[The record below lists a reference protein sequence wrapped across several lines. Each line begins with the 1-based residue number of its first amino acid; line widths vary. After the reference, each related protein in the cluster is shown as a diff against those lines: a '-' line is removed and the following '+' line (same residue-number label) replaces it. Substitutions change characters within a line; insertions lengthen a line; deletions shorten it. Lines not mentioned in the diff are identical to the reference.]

1 MARILHRRLT
11 ALLLTATLVVSG
23 IAGAQTLYKYRG
35 ENGEWIYSDRPPDD
49 GSEAETRSIRGRAVK
64 GEVVVSHELTENG
77 MTFSAVNSFHA
88 PMEVAIDF
96 DSIVGLE
103 FPHPDRRLNWVLPAR
118 SEQVVLELPVVTSV
132 AAPAVRYRF
141 VYLPGDPAAQPNI
154 DHVYRA
160 PFSAGN
166 SFEIT
171 QTYPE
176 SITHRTRD
184 SMYAVDLAM
193 PVGTDI
199 VAARDGI
206 VFDVASTNYKGG
218 VDRSEYA
225 ELANIVRIL
234 HDDGTFAVY
243 AHLNWNSIRVRP
255 GERVCVGQYIADS
268 GNTGFTSGPHLH
280 FAVQRNVGMRVDS
293 MRVNFRG
300 PNESRIVPASGN
312 ALTAY
317 P

>member
-1 MARILHRRLT
+1 MARNRDRRLT
-11 ALLLTATLVVSG
+11 ALLLIATLVVSG

-35 ENGEWIYSDRPPDD
+35 ENGEWIYSDRPPED
-49 GSEAETRSIRGRAVK
+49 GAESEVRSMRGRPAK
-64 GEVVVSHELTENG
+64 GEVLVSHELAENG
-77 MTFSAVNSFHA
+77 LTFTAANRFHA
-88 PMEVAIDF
+88 PMEVAISF
-96 DSIVGLE
+96 DSIVGVE
-103 FPHPDRRLNWVLPAR
+103 YPHPDLPLRWVVPAR
-118 SEQVVLELPVVTSV
+118 SEQVVLELPVLEEV
-132 AAPAVRYRF
+132 AAPSVRYRF
-141 VYLPGDPAAQPNI
+141 VYLPGDPARQPDI
-154 DHVYRA
+154 DYAYRA
-160 PFSAGN
+160 PFAAGN
-166 SFEIT
+166 SFQVT

-206 VFDVASTNYKGG
+206 VFDVASTNFKGG
-218 VDRSEYA
+218 PDRSEYA

-234 HDDGTFAVY
+234 HDDGSYAVY
-243 AHLNWNSIRVRP
+243 AHLNWNSIRVSP
-255 GERVCVGQYIADS
+255 GDRVRAGQYIADS

-293 MRVNFRG
+293 IRVSFRG
-300 PNESRIVPASGN
+300 PNNTRTTPASGN

>member
-1 MARILHRRLT
+1 M
-11 ALLLTATLVVSG
+11 ATLVISG

-35 ENGEWIYSDRPPDD
+35 ENGEWIYSDRPPED
-49 GSEAETRSIRGRAVK
+49 GSETETRSIRSRVIK

-77 MTFSAVNSFHA
+77 LTFTATNRFHA

-96 DSIVGLE
+96 DSIAGVDY
-103 FPHPDRRLNWVLPAR
+103 PHPDMPLHWVLPAR
-118 SEQVVLELPVVTSV
+118 SEQVVLELPLLERV
-132 AAPAVRYRF
+132 APPSVRYRYI
-141 VYLPGDPAAQPNI
+141 YLPGDPARQPNR
-154 DHVYRA
+154 DHLYRA
-160 PFSAGN
+160 PFSAGS
-166 SFEIT
+166 SFEVT

-184 SMYAVDLAM
+184 SMYAIDLAM

-206 VFDVASTNYKGG
+206 VFDVASNNFKGG

-234 HDDGTFAVY
+234 HNDGSYAVY

-255 GERVCVGQYIADS
+255 GDRVRAGQYIADS

-293 MRVNFRG
+293 MRIDFRG
-300 PNESRIVPASGN
+300 PNGSRIAPTSGTT
-312 ALTAY
+312 LTAY

>member
-1 MARILHRRLT
+1 MARTHDHRLIV
-11 ALLLTATLVVSG
+11 LLLTATLVASG
-23 IAGAQTLYKYRG
+23 IASAQTLYKYRG
-35 ENGEWIYSDRPPDD
+35 ENGEWIYADRPPGD
-49 GSEAETRSIRGRAVK
+49 GSEIETRLLRGRAAK
-64 GEVVVSHELTENG
+64 GEVLVAHELTERG
-77 MTFSAVNSFHA
+77 LTFTATNRFHA

-96 DSIVGLE
+96 ESIVGVDY
-103 FPHPDRRLNWVLPAR
+103 PHPDLPLQWVIPAR
-118 SEQVVLELPVVTSV
+118 SEQVVLELPLVDGVP
-132 AAPAVRYRF
+132 APAVRYRF
-141 VYLPGDPAAQPNI
+141 AYLPGDPARQPDI
-154 DHVYRA
+154 DYAYRA
-160 PFSAGN
+160 PFAAG
-166 SFEIT
+166 SGFEVT

-206 VFDVASTNYKGG
+206 VFDVASTNFKGG
-218 VDRSEYA
+218 PDRSEYA
-225 ELANIVRIL
+225 ELANVVRIL
-234 HDDGTFAVY
+234 HDDGTYALY

-255 GERVCVGQYIADS
+255 GDRVRAGEYIADS

-280 FAVQRNVGMRVDS
+280 FAVQRNVGMRVES

-300 PNESRIVPASGN
+300 PNDSRIAPASGN
-312 ALTAY
+312 TLTAY